1 MSPITRPEIGLDFAS
16 ALPLSNSASAS
27 LERAFEM
34 GWLDPSKLHH
44 DSANFRNLI
53 EESRESIA
61 TNLGVGKSDLEFVG
75 ELGFG
80 YWAALSGALT
90 NSSQPFIH
98 GATDRQVVHAFARDY
113 QGRGREVMKL
123 SCGQDGLFDYVSAT
137 KFENPWIFWQAT
149 NRETG
154 VEQAQP
160 KLKNGN
166 FIADMTASF
175 DPKRLPDYWDVA
187 LWDPRSFAGPE
198 GIAILA
204 INEESE
210 WRSPI
215 PPIDKRRLF
224 GSFSKPL
231 LVLTAIALEEW
242 SNELSKNQAY
252 LAELNRELR
261 NLIATQISGAQ
272 LVGESSSCDPRNLA
286 VVFSGVIGEE
296 LLRRLD
302 QRGIKVDAGSACGAG
317 ALSPS
322 HVLEAMGYGLDG
334 QIRITLKPGHSK
346 SGVAQLV
353 AALAQEVLQLRD

>member
-1 MSPITRPEIGLDFAS
+1 
-16 ALPLSNSASAS
+16 
-27 LERAFEM
+27 M

-204 INEESE
+204 IN
-210 WRSPI
+210 
-215 PPIDKRRLF
+215 
-224 GSFSKPL
+224 
-231 LVLTAIALEEW
+231 
-242 SNELSKNQAY
+242 
-252 LAELNRELR
+252 
-261 NLIATQISGAQ
+261 
-272 LVGESSSCDPRNLA
+272 
-286 VVFSGVIGEE
+286 
-296 LLRRLD
+296 
-302 QRGIKVDAGSACGAG
+302 
-317 ALSPS
+317 
-322 HVLEAMGYGLDG
+322 
-334 QIRITLKPGHSK
+334 
-346 SGVAQLV
+346 
-353 AALAQEVLQLRD
+353 

>member
-1 MSPITRPEIGLDFAS
+1 
-16 ALPLSNSASAS
+16 
-27 LERAFEM
+27 M

-44 DSANFRNLI
+44 DSAKFRNLI

-61 TNLGVGKSDLEFVG
+61 ANLGVGKSDLEFVG

-80 YWAALSGALT
+80 YWAAISGALT
-90 NSSQPFIH
+90 KSSQPFIH
-98 GATDRQVVHAFARDY
+98 GATDRQVVHAFARDH
-113 QGRGREVMKL
+113 QGRGHEVMKL
-123 SCGQDGLFDYVSAT
+123 SCGQDGLFDYESAT
-137 KFENPWIFWQAT
+137 KFEEPWIFWQAT

-154 VEQAQP
+154 VEQELP
-160 KLKNGN
+160 DLKSGN
-166 FIADMTASF
+166 LIADLTASF
-175 DPKRLPDYWDVA
+175 DPKRLPGSWGVA

-198 GIAILA
+198 GMAILA
-204 INEESE
+204 INGGSE

-242 SNELSKNQAY
+242 SNDLSKNRAN

-261 NLIATQISGAQ
+261 SLISNQISGAQ
-272 LVGESSSCDPRNLA
+272 LVGSSSNCDPRNLA
-286 VVFSGVIGEE
+286 IVISGVITEE

-334 QIRITLKPGHSK
+334 QIRITLKPGHNK
-346 SGVAQLV
+346 NGVEQLV
-353 AALAQEVLQLRD
+353 AALAQEVLQLRN